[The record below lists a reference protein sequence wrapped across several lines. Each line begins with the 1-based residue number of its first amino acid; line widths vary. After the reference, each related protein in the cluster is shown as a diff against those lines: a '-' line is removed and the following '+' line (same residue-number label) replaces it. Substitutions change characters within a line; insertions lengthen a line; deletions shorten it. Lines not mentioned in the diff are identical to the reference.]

1 MMKKVPKIK
10 SVMTPFP
17 YDVGLHEPI
26 GRARKLMMEY
36 KVHHL
41 PVTEHHKLKGLV
53 SDRDIKL
60 ILGPEFDYPDP
71 KEVTVEEVMVEDPYV
86 VDIEVSLIVV
96 LDEMA
101 SRHIGAALVTKE
113 DRLAGIFSAIDACR
127 ELSKW
132 LKREFPGSPTDLDVA

>member
-1 MMKKVPKIK
+1 MKKVPKIK

-17 YDVGLHEPI
+17 YEVGMLDPI
-26 GRARKLMMEY
+26 GRARKMMMEH

-41 PVTEHHKLKGLV
+41 PVTHEHTLKGLV

-60 ILGPEFDYPDP
+60 MLGPEFDYPDP
-71 KEVTVEEVMVEDPYV
+71 KEVTVEDVMVEDPYV
-86 VDIEVSLIVV
+86 VDIETSLITV

-101 SRHIGAALVTKE
+101 IRHIGATLVTKD
-113 DRLAGIFSAIDACR
+113 DRLAGIFSASDACR

-132 LKREFPGSPTDLDVA
+132 LKNEFPDPSMGFDAA

>member
-1 MMKKVPKIK
+1 MKKVPKIK

-26 GRARKLMMEY
+26 GRARKLMMEH
-36 KVHHL
+36 KVRHL
-41 PVTEHHKLKGLV
+41 PVTHDHVLKGLV

-60 ILGPEFDYPDP
+60 ILGPEFDYPNP
-71 KEVTVEEVMVEDPYV
+71 KEVTVEDAMIEDPYV
-86 VDIEVSLIVV
+86 VDIEVSLITV

-101 SRHIGAALVTKE
+101 ARHIGAALVTKD
-113 DRLAGIFSAIDACR
+113 DRLAGIFSASDACR

-132 LKREFPGSPTDLDVA
+132 LKNEFPDPSADFDAA

>member
-1 MMKKVPKIK
+1 MKRVPKIK

-17 YDVGLHEPI
+17 YDVGVHEPI
-26 GRARKLMMEY
+26 GWARKLMMEH

-41 PVTEHHKLKGLV
+41 PVTEHHELKGLV

-71 KEVTVEEVMVEDPYV
+71 KEEVMVEDPYV
-86 VDIEVSLIVV
+86 VDIEASLITV

-101 SRHIGAALVTKE
+101 SRHIGAAVVTKE
-113 DRLAGIFSAIDACR
+113 GRLAGIFSASDACR

-132 LKREFPGSPTDLDVA
+132 LKKEFPGPSTDFDAA